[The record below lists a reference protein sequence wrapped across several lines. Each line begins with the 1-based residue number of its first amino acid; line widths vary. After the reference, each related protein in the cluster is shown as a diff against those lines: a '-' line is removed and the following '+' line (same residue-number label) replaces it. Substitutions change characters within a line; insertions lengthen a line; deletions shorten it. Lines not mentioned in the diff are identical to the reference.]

1 MSEIA
6 LIRAIDSLKKR
17 EGELSPTLKTIF
29 FEVLKR
35 KFKKRK
41 IKEVVSSYKGGSWGS
56 DYFKESIKAK
66 VLRSPDIRFGFID
79 LQNAQERYYTKK
91 EFENFSLKNNDIL
104 VIKSNGSLDLVGKSQ
119 IYKEDHNYPTV
130 IASNFLMV
138 LTPNKEI
145 ILPEYL
151 DLFLKSPDALVWRF
165 ETQKTTTGLRN
176 LNSTAFLNI
185 EIPVPDS
192 IEEQSLLF
200 DLFQSFLKGDI
211 PETEKEIKRFYSLT
225 VQKEELSTE
234 LTHQLTLV
242 KKLRQQL
249 LQDAVQGK
257 LVPQNKEDEPASE
270 LLKKIKAEKA
280 KLIAEKKLKKE
291 KELPP
296 IKPEEIPFEI
306 PENWVWCR
314 LGEVCTKVTDGFH
327 NTPPKAS
334 SGVPYIAATQVK
346 SDNID
351 WENCSY
357 VDEKYHKELYAKAYP
372 QKGELLVVNI
382 GAGCGTPAIIDVD
395 FEFSFKNTAILKFN
409 QALISNRL
417 LFYYFILRKEEIY
430 TELTKGG
437 LQPFLSLR
445 ILNEINY
452 PLPPFAE
459 QTRIVQ
465 KLDELMQY
473 CNELEAS
480 IGESESHNE
489 KLLQQVL
496 REALRRGPV
505 NDSRA

>member
-270 LLKKIKAEKA
+270 LLKKIKAEKT

-314 LGEVCTKVTDGFH
+314 LGEVCHFFNGKAHEMHMNEAGEYILVNSRFVSTSGSAFKRTSALL
-327 NTPPKAS
+327 TPLSKDDIAIVMSDVPGGRALGRCFVIQENNLFTLNQRIGGIS
-334 SGVPYIAATQVK
+334 SLKGL
-346 SDNID
+346 
-351 WENCSY
+351 NCNYLHFVLDRNSHFLNF
-357 VDEKYHKELYAKAYP
+357 D
-372 QKGELLVVNI
+372 
-382 GAGCGTPAIIDVD
+382 D
-395 FEFSFKNTAILKFN
+395 LKKQTN
-409 QALISNRL
+409 
-417 LFYYFILRKEEIY
+417 LRKDQI
-430 TELTKGG
+430 
-437 LQPFLSLR
+437 LSCP
-445 ILNEINY
+445 I
-452 PLPPFAE
+452 PLAPLSE
-459 QTRIVQ
+459 QLRIVQ
-465 KLDELMQY
+465 KLDELMQH

-480 IGESESHNE
+480 IRESESHNE

-496 REALRRGPV
+496 REALRRGDS
-505 NDSRA
+505 ND